1 MTEKLKNRNFPNLR
15 FPGFLGEWEARK
27 LGELLEFKNGI
38 NASKEQYGKGVKF
51 INVLDILNNDY
62 ITYDNIVGK
71 VDVDSTIINKFSV
84 QFGDILFQRSSE
96 TREEVGTANVYLDK
110 DKKATFGGFVIRGR
124 KIGDYNPIFFNK
136 LLKTNS
142 ARDSISSKSGGST
155 RFNVGQEILSSIT
168 LCFPS
173 LAEQNK
179 IADFLSH
186 IDSRIQTQKKIIED
200 LTVLKN
206 NVVKKLFENKLKFK
220 NGDEDFQKWEK
231 KRLTEISK
239 EHLNKNPDNLYSE
252 VFSVS
257 KHKGVINQIEHLG
270 RSFSAKD
277 IAHYK
282 VVFPGDLVYTK
293 SPTSEFPFGIIKQN
307 RTGRTGVVSPL
318 YCVFT
323 PETFELG
330 YLLHEYFNSSVNTY
344 NYLNPLVQKGAKN
357 TMNINNETFLNGAKL
372 LLPLDKIEQKH
383 IYTALSLLAD
393 KIDVEERILLK
404 YENQKKYLLANLFI

>member
-1 MTEKLKNRNFPNLR
+1 NFL
-15 FPGFLGEWEARK
+15 
-27 LGELLEFKNGI
+27 
-38 NASKEQYGKGVKF
+38 
-51 INVLDILNNDY
+51 
-62 ITYDNIVGK
+62 
-71 VDVDSTIINKFSV
+71 STI
-84 QFGDILFQRSSE
+84 DLR
-96 TREEVGTANVYLDK
+96 
-110 DKKATFGGFVIRGR
+110 
-124 KIGDYNPIFFNK
+124 
-136 LLKTNS
+136 
-142 ARDSISSKSGGST
+142 
-155 RFNVGQEILSSIT
+155 IT
-168 LCFPS
+168 
-173 LAEQNK
+173 
-179 IADFLSH
+179 
-186 IDSRIQTQKKIIED
+186 TQKKIIDD

-206 NVVKKLFENKLKFK
+206 NIVKKLFENELKFK
-220 NGDEDFQKWEK
+220 NGDKDFQKWEK

-239 EHLNKNPDNLYSE
+239 EHLNKNQGNLYSE

-282 VVFPGDLVYTK
+282 VVYPGDLVYTK

-330 YLLHEYFNSSVNTY
+330 YLLHEYFNSPVNTY

-372 LLPLDKIEQKH
+372 LIPIDKIEQTS
-383 IYTALSLLAD
+383 IYTTLSLLAD
-393 KIDVEERILLK
+393 KIDVEEKILIK
-404 YENQKKYLLANLFI
+404 YESQKKYLLANLFI